1 MLRGNTKKQ
10 LTYYP
15 HNQLAYYHRKQ
26 FSYYPQKKLT
36 YYPQKK
42 FTYSP
47 PKQFTYYHVIAAFM
61 VGLLGGYVINNLD
74 QNHRYQSL
82 VDSPSLERV
91 NTATPVKVSVPN
103 IKIDQQK
110 AFNSVWNLP
119 QVQRKAKEIENLSQG
134 SIRVAAVVDSFPST
148 NAPFYIVRVF
158 ENHPDK
164 TTSPVYWF
172 RVSSSSGV
180 IEPLDLVENE
190 YIALEKWNPDGR

>member
-1 MLRGNTKKQ
+1 
-10 LTYYP
+10 
-15 HNQLAYYHRKQ
+15 
-26 FSYYPQKKLT
+26 
-36 YYPQKK
+36 
-42 FTYSP
+42 
-47 PKQFTYYHVIAAFM
+47 M
-61 VGLLGGYVINNLD
+61 VGLLGGYAINNLD

-91 NTATPVKVSVPN
+91 NTATPVKVSVPSIKPN